1 MSNDPKDPK
10 NKKDGPVPMQGPQE
24 WTPKSSVKKQGTASM
39 FDNQRKPPSQQEF
52 QQKVQQSQET
62 LAGYKKRAAELF
74 VLFQRAMS
82 DKTLAQNRNIFNMET
97 EKEMLQ
103 NMLQLATEINNDPN
117 EQEGMG
123 SLTLITLLLKTC
135 LAQRDKV
142 NELEFAVS
150 QLSKKLDGPALTDFV
165 TKEIAK
171 ALDKKKGSE

>member
-1 MSNDPKDPK
+1 MPQDKDA
-10 NKKDGPVPMQGPQE
+10 PVSMQGPQE
-24 WTPKSSVKKQGTASM
+24 WTPKSTMKKPGTPSM
-39 FDNQRKPPSQQEF
+39 FDGKKRPPTQEEF
-52 QQKVQQSQET
+52 QQKVQMSQET

-74 VLFQRAMS
+74 IQFQRSMG
-82 DKTLAQNRNIFNMET
+82 DKTLTQNRNIFNIET

-135 LAQRDKV
+135 LAQRDRM
-142 NELEFAVS
+142 NEMEFALL
-150 QLSKKLDGPALTDFV
+150 QIQKKLDPTVLADV
-165 TKEIAK
+165 VNKENAK